1 MMKKKILITGGAGY
15 IGSVLTKKL
24 LENNYYVT
32 VLDNFFYDQLSLL
45 DCVAYKNFELI
56 NGDVRDYDLVKSLMK
71 DVDIIIPLASLVGAP
86 ICKKYPILSHE
97 INYNSA
103 INIIENKTSNQ
114 KIIMPTTNSAY
125 GTGNKDNY
133 CDENSELKPIS
144 EYAEQKV
151 ELEKILMKKNLVTS
165 LRLATVFGPSPRM
178 RLDLLVNDFTYRA
191 FKDQFIV
198 LYESSFKRN
207 YIHVYDIANVFLFC
221 IEEIKT
227 NNEIFNV
234 GLSDT
239 NISKLEL
246 CERIKNILPNL
257 NIIESQFKKDPDQ
270 RNYIVSNKK
279 IEKCGF
285 KTYYSLEDG
294 IQSLLKVFKVLK
306 SNHYGNV

>member
-1 MMKKKILITGGAGY
+1 LKKKIFLTGGAGY

-24 LENNYYVT
+24 LDNNYDVK
-32 VLDNFFYDQLSLL
+32 VLDNFFYDQQSLI
-45 DCVAYKNFELI
+45 DCAIYKNFELI
-56 NGDVRDYDLVKSLMK
+56 NGDIRDYDLVKKSMQDA
-71 DVDIIIPLASLVGAP
+71 DVIIPLASLVGAP
-86 ICKKYPILSHE
+86 ICKKFPKLSHE
-97 INYNSA
+97 INFNSA
-103 INIIENKTSNQ
+103 INIIENKSDNQ

-133 CDENSELKPIS
+133 CDEDSELRPIS

-151 ELEKILMKKNLVTS
+151 ELEKILMKKNSATS

-207 YIHVYDIANVFLFC
+207 YIHVHDIANAFLFC
-221 IEEIKT
+221 IMQDKT

-246 CERIKNILPNL
+246 CKRIKKILPNL
-257 NIIESQFKKDPDQ
+257 NIIESQYKKDPDQ

-279 IEKCGF
+279 IESFGF
-285 KTYYSLEDG
+285 KTIYSLEDG
-294 IQSLLKVFKVLK
+294 IHSLLKIFKVLK
-306 SNHYGNV
+306 SNFYSNI

>member
-1 MMKKKILITGGAGY
+1 MTKKIFITGGAGY

-24 LENNYYVT
+24 LEKNYDVK
-32 VLDNFFYDQLSLL
+32 VLDNFFYDQQSLL
-45 DCVAYKNFELI
+45 DCTVYKNFELI
-56 NGDVRDYDLVKSLMK
+56 NGDVKNYDLVKKLMK

-86 ICKKYPILSHE
+86 ICKKYPTLSRE
-97 INYNSA
+97 INFDA
-103 INIIENKTSNQ
+103 TINIIENKSSNQ

-125 GTGNKDNY
+125 GAGNKDNY
-133 CDENSELKPIS
+133 CNEESELKPIS

-151 ELEKILMKKNLVTS
+151 ELEKIFMKKELATS

-191 FKDQFIV
+191 FKDQCIV

-221 IEEIKT
+221 IEKDKT
-227 NNEIFNV
+227 SNEIFNV

-246 CERIKNILPNL
+246 CKRIKNILPNL
-257 NIIESQFKKDPDQ
+257 NIMESQQKRSRSKKLH
-270 RNYIVSNKK
+270 S
-279 IEKCGF
+279 F
-285 KTYYSLEDG
+285 
-294 IQSLLKVFKVLK
+294 
-306 SNHYGNV
+306 

>member
-1 MMKKKILITGGAGY
+1 
-15 IGSVLTKKL
+15 
-24 LENNYYVT
+24 
-32 VLDNFFYDQLSLL
+32 
-45 DCVAYKNFELI
+45 
-56 NGDVRDYDLVKSLMK
+56 
-71 DVDIIIPLASLVGAP
+71 
-86 ICKKYPILSHE
+86 
-97 INYNSA
+97 
-103 INIIENKTSNQ
+103 
-114 KIIMPTTNSAY
+114 MPTTNSAY

-133 CDENSELKPIS
+133 CNEESALNPIS

-151 ELEKILMKKNLVTS
+151 ELEKIFMKKELATS

-207 YIHVYDIANVFLFC
+207 YIHVHDIANVFLFC
-221 IEEIKT
+221 IEEDKT

-246 CERIKNILPNL
+246 CKRIKNILPNL
-257 NIIESQFKKDPDQ
+257 NIIESQYKKDPDQ
-270 RNYIVSNKK
+270 RNYIVSNEK

-285 KTYYSLEDG
+285 KTKFTLEDG
-294 IQSLLKVFKVLK
+294 ILSLLKSFKILK
-306 SNHYGNV
+306 SNFYGNI

>member
-1 MMKKKILITGGAGY
+1 MTKKIFITGGAGY

-24 LENNYYVT
+24 LEKNYEVT
-32 VLDNFFYDQLSLL
+32 VLDNFFYDQQSLL
-45 DCVAYKNFELI
+45 DCTVYKNLKLI
-56 NGDVRDYDLVKSLMK
+56 NGDVRDYHLVNKLMK
-71 DVDIIIPLASLVGAP
+71 DSDIIIPLASLVGAP

-97 INYNSA
+97 INFDSA
-103 INIIENKTSNQ
+103 INIIENKSSNQ

-133 CDENSELKPIS
+133 CNEDSELNPIS

-151 ELEKILMKKNLVTS
+151 ELEKIFMKKELSTS

-207 YIHVYDIANVFLFC
+207 YIHVHDIANVFLFC
-221 IEEIKT
+221 IEEDKT

-234 GLSDT
+234 GLSNT

-246 CERIKNILPNL
+246 CKRIKNILPGL
-257 NIIESQFKKDPDQ
+257 NIIESQYKKDPDQ
-270 RNYIVSNKK
+270 RNYIVSNDK

-285 KTYYSLEDG
+285 KTKFSLEDG
-294 IQSLLKVFKVLK
+294 IYSLLKSFKILK
-306 SNHYGNV
+306 SNFYGNV